1 MTLSRGSFIFKRSGV
16 LMKRNGPCLAEV
28 KGAVA
33 IKRILFLQGGCVTP
47 TKTGLSSLFKL
58 WRLFSVW
65 PKLNFHCI
73 FKNDY
78 Y

>member
-1 MTLSRGSFIFKRSGV
+1 
-16 LMKRNGPCLAEV
+16 MKRNGPHLAEV

-33 IKRILFLQGGCVTP
+33 IKRILFLQEGCVTP
-47 TKTGLSSLFKL
+47 TKTGISFLFKL
-58 WRLFSVW
+58 WRLSVW

-73 FKNDY
+73 FKNAY